1 MKKSLVHLENVGK
14 QYDEYG
20 FALKNITM
28 QVEQGDMVAIIGESG
43 SGKSTLLNIIGCAL
57 GEDKGTYLFQGKA
70 LNGLSD
76 AQISTVKNKEIGYI
90 WQDFGLIENLSVF
103 QNVKLPLLFN
113 KDVPMEQIEPLVR
126 EVLAKVQLHQYVR
139 KKVKKLSGGEK
150 QRVAIARAIVNRP
163 QLIIADEP
171 TAALDSTTTI
181 KIMELLKSINETNKT
196 SFIIATHN
204 REVAAMCDRVI
215 ELKDGKI
222 VKEYTNS

>member
-1 MKKSLVHLENVGK
+1 MKKSLVHLENLGK

-28 QVEQGDMVAIIGESG
+28 QVEQGEMVAIIGESG
-43 SGKSTLLNIIGCAL
+43 SGKSTLLNIIGGAL
-57 GEDKGTYLFQGKA
+57 EQDKGTYLFQGKA
-70 LNGLSD
+70 LNELSD

-113 KDVPMEQIEPLVR
+113 KDVPMEQIEQLVR
-126 EVLAKVQLHQYVR
+126 KVLTKVQLNQYIS
-139 KKVKKLSGGEK
+139 KKVKRLSGGEK

-171 TAALDSTTTI
+171 TAALDSVTTI
-181 KIMELLKSINETNKT
+181 KIMELLKTINKTNKT
-196 SFIIATHN
+196 SFVIATHN

-215 ELKDGKI
+215 ELKDGEI
-222 VKEYTNS
+222 VKEITN

>member
-28 QVEQGDMVAIIGESG
+28 QVEQGEMVAIIGESG

-57 GEDKGTYLFQGKA
+57 EQDKGTYLFQGKA
-70 LNGLSD
+70 LNSLSD
-76 AQISTVKNKEIGYI
+76 AQIATVKNKEIGYI

-113 KDVPMEQIEPLVR
+113 KDVPMEQIEQLVR
-126 EVLAKVQLHQYVR
+126 KVLAKVQLTQYFS
-139 KKVKKLSGGEK
+139 KKVKRLSGGEK

-163 QLIIADEP
+163 HLIIADEP

-181 KIMELLKSINETNKT
+181 KIMEFLISINKTNKT

-215 ELKDGKI
+215 ELKDGEI
-222 VKEYTNS
+222 IKEMTN

>member
-90 WQDFGLIENLSVF
+90 WQDFGLIENLSVL

-113 KDVPMEQIEPLVR
+113 KDVPMEQIESLVR

>member
-28 QVEQGDMVAIIGESG
+28 QVEQGEMVAIIGESG
-43 SGKSTLLNIIGCAL
+43 SGKSTLLNIIGGAL
-57 GEDKGTYLFQGKA
+57 EQDKGTYLFQGKA
-70 LNGLSD
+70 LNELSD

-113 KDVPMEQIEPLVR
+113 KDVPMEQIEQLVR
-126 EVLAKVQLHQYVR
+126 KVLAKVQLNQYFS
-139 KKVKKLSGGEK
+139 KKVKRLSGGEK

-171 TAALDSTTTI
+171 TAALDSATTL
-181 KIMELLKSINETNKT
+181 KIMELLKSINKTNKT

-215 ELKDGKI
+215 ELKDGEI
-222 VKEYTNS
+222 VKEITN

>member
-1 MKKSLVHLENVGK
+1 MGK

-28 QVEQGDMVAIIGESG
+28 QVEQGEMVAIIGESG
-43 SGKSTLLNIIGCAL
+43 SGKSTLLNIIGGAL
-57 GEDKGTYLFQGKA
+57 EQDKGTYLFQGKA
-70 LNGLSD
+70 LNELSD

-113 KDVPMEQIEPLVR
+113 KDVPMEQIEQLVR
-126 EVLAKVQLHQYVR
+126 KVLTKVQLNQYIS
-139 KKVKKLSGGEK
+139 KKVKRLSGGEK

-171 TAALDSTTTI
+171 TAALDSVTTI
-181 KIMELLKSINETNKT
+181 KIMELLKTINKTNKT
-196 SFIIATHN
+196 SFVIATHN

-215 ELKDGKI
+215 ELKDGEI
-222 VKEYTNS
+222 VKEITN

>member
-1 MKKSLVHLENVGK
+1 MKKFLVHLENVGK
-14 QYDEYG
+14 QYDECG

-28 QVEQGDMVAIIGESG
+28 QVEQGEMVAIIGESG
-43 SGKSTLLNIIGCAL
+43 SGKSTLLNIIGGAL
-57 GEDKGTYLFQGKA
+57 EQDKGTYLFQGKA

-76 AQISTVKNKEIGYI
+76 AQIATVKNKEIGYI

-113 KDVPMEQIEPLVR
+113 KDVPMEQIEQLVR
-126 EVLAKVQLHQYVR
+126 EVLAKVQLNQYFS
-139 KKVKKLSGGEK
+139 KKVKRLSGGEK

-171 TAALDSTTTI
+171 TAALDSATTI
-181 KIMELLKSINETNKT
+181 KIMELLKTINKTNKT
-196 SFIIATHN
+196 SFVIATHN

-215 ELKDGKI
+215 ELKDGEI
-222 VKEYTNS
+222 VKEITN

>member
-215 ELKDGKI
+215 KLKDGKI

>member
-28 QVEQGDMVAIIGESG
+28 QVEQGEMVAIIGESG
-43 SGKSTLLNIIGCAL
+43 SGKSTLLNIIGGAL
-57 GEDKGTYLFQGKA
+57 EQDKGTYLFQVKA
-70 LNGLSD
+70 LNELSD
-76 AQISTVKNKEIGYI
+76 AQIATVKNKEIGYI

-113 KDVPMEQIEPLVR
+113 NDVPMEQIEQLVR
-126 EVLAKVQLHQYVR
+126 KVLAKVQLNQYFS
-139 KKVKKLSGGEK
+139 KKVKRLSGGEK

-171 TAALDSTTTI
+171 TAALDSATTL
-181 KIMELLKSINETNKT
+181 KIMELLKSINKTNKT

-215 ELKDGKI
+215 VLKDGEI
-222 VKEYTNS
+222 VKEITN